1 MTRPFR
7 VTDLLDV
14 LIRLEERGHA
24 FYADLAARTKSDR
37 ARALFA
43 QLGDEE
49 LQHEALYRDLRK
61 TLEDAPEPERTPE
74 ETRRLDTLI
83 RQSFA
88 FEEFRP
94 ILKDSEEAWEQAV
107 DFAIRLEKNTVAYIR
122 EIRSIFRNM
131 APEVFAQALAE
142 EEGHVKRLLNYRD
155 ETLR

>member
-61 TLEDAPEPERTPE
+61 TLEDAPEQCNSDPYGQGWLVRVKLEGKPEG
-74 ETRRLDTLI
+74 LMD
-83 RQSFA
+83 A
-88 FEEFRP
+88 AAY
-94 ILKDSEEAWEQAV
+94 EAYCAT
-107 DFAIRLEKNTVAYIR
+107 A
-122 EIRSIFRNM
+122 
-131 APEVFAQALAE
+131 
-142 EEGHVKRLLNYRD
+142 
-155 ETLR
+155 

>member
-61 TLEDAPEPERTPE
+61 TLEDAPEPERTP
-74 ETRRLDTLI
+74 
-83 RQSFA
+83 A
-88 FEEFRP
+88 
-94 ILKDSEEAWEQAV
+94 AWTPSSVRA
-107 DFAIRLEKNTVAYIR
+107 LPS
-122 EIRSIFRNM
+122 RSSG
-131 APEVFAQALAE
+131 PS
-142 EEGHVKRLLNYRD
+142 
-155 ETLR
+155 